1 MSIVPPEDG
10 DGHDHVEQ
18 SSIGI
23 DDKRRSA
30 VLILHPAHQAD
41 VHIGIRPQ
49 LRHDDLRIKASPIR
63 SLLGAR
69 AQSDEHALGAG
80 RMVDGDAD
88 LILAEPQIGDRCRC
102 WRPTRFHCPPPD
114 RATRCE
120 ARPRTLPSRRGRSRG
135 PTAAIATASTGPV
148 ARSRAIGPRQ
158 LRSESSEWS
167 RTRLIA
173 IPIGNPQPTVTPPCQ
188 RRADDASSGERQ
200 REVRIPSVQVIRRIV
215 TEPIE
220 PQGVAFLGSLPGA
233 GDQAGGRHPTG
244 HRSSHHLPIIHHH
257 SRVAPRERYSHR
269 GKKSSGQHLYW
280 PGRRPTSYHRCTRD
294 GSAPRCLPDSA
305 SPPDRTRTTPARRAP
320 RQWARSGTRARTRGG
335 RAKAGPSEGHGLPRG
350 ERDRDADAPQ
360 KHGGDQQDPQ
370 TSHVQ
375 PISLSSGVGPGRRG
389 ALLDRPVGCAR
400 CRTQLSA

>member
-173 IPIGNPQPTVTPPCQ
+173 IPIRNPQSAVISRASVAPTTPL
-188 RRADDASSGERQ
+188 AVAAE
-200 REVRIPSVQVIRRIV
+200 EVRIPSVCDRRIV
-215 TEPIE
+215 TQAIE
-220 PQGVAFLGSLPGA
+220 PQRVAFIGA
-233 GDQAGGRHPTG
+233 LAGTRNQEAVAIPQDV
-244 HRSSHHLPIIHHH
+244 HLRVGPIVHHH
-257 SRVAPRERYSHR
+257 ARGDRRERCCVEAKDPVVR
-269 GKKSSGQHLYW
+269 GAAGQEHT
-280 PGRRPTSYHRCTRD
+280 PPCAIVVPETAR
-294 GSAPRCLPDSA
+294 APVLPDWA
-305 SPPDRTRTTPARRAP
+305 SLPDRTRRTPARPAP
-320 RQWARSGTRARTRGG
+320 RPRTPRRTRARTRE
-335 RAKAGPSEGHGLPRG
+335 APKAGREGRDDARRARPRCRCSPEASRRPAG
-350 ERDRDADAPQ
+350 SPDA
-360 KHGGDQQDPQ
+360 
-370 TSHVQ
+370 HVQ
-375 PISLSSGVGPGRRG
+375 PISLASGVGPAGAVPFLIGR
-389 ALLDRPVGCAR
+389 
-400 CRTQLSA
+400 